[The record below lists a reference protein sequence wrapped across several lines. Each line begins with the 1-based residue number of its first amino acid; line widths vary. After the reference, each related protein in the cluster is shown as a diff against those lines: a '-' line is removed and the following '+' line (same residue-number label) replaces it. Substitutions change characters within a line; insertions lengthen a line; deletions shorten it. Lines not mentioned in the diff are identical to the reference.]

1 MGDQV
6 SNMSDD
12 EWQDEDALEVPK
24 YIAVA
29 RVLDDFIP
37 ETNEHLTLIR
47 DDLVYVFKKDVP
59 GKGLVGGRDQQRIRH
74 LSLAVCQGGEGL
86 SQEEEEPRLQPSSP
100 SVAPALRHWKYT
112 QQLCT

>member
-1 MGDQV
+1 MG
-6 SNMSDD
+6 SSTNMSDD

-37 ETNEHLTLIR
+37 ETNDHLTLIR

-59 GKGLVGGRDQQRIRH
+59 GKPGWWE
-74 LSLAVCQGGEGL
+74 GETNNVYGIFPSRYVKEVEKKL
-86 SQEEEEPRLQPSSP
+86 SQEEKEEGLASCS
-100 SVAPALRHWKYT
+100 AGALEIHAS
-112 QQLCT
+112 